1 MSQKALIFV
10 CDAVVMLIILAC
22 GMTAPLPSSDGQ
34 KGSATVNMATHINT
48 AVPVESLLEAVFVV
62 TADSLQIRPCPYRND
77 ETCPPFERGF
87 VAGDVVMGFC
97 RTFEDGSIWLEFDG
111 QKYAAVLFDGEWLMM
126 GDCP

>member
-22 GMTAPLPSSDGQ
+22 GMTAVPPSRDGQ
-34 KGSATVNMATHINT
+34 LGVKLSKTATHIDTSPT
-48 AVPVESLLEAVFVV
+48 APDVLESVFVV

-111 QKYAAVLFDGEWLMM
+111 QKYAAVLFDGEWLME
-126 GDCP
+126 GVCQ